1 MHEELWAGVDL
12 KIEHAA
18 FFLEQMGHALAPPER
33 SQINVAMQWGVA
45 TGWQR
50 SFFAYADAFLAMA
63 RSVLEVIDACF
74 GADPVMKKWF
84 QGLSPAEQVRR
95 NKFATKFKN
104 AHKAFKALPLSNARN
119 VSLHRSGVAPV
130 EVSIT
135 AGFGATHIG
144 TPRKTCSRR

>member
-74 GADPVMKKWF
+74 GADPVMKNGFKGSH
-84 QGLSPAEQVRR
+84 QLSRTGAMTSRPSSRMRARHLKR
-95 NKFATKFKN
+95 CRSATR
-104 AHKAFKALPLSNARN
+104 ATSACIAPELLLS
-119 VSLHRSGVAPV
+119 
-130 EVSIT
+130 
-135 AGFGATHIG
+135 
-144 TPRKTCSRR
+144 K